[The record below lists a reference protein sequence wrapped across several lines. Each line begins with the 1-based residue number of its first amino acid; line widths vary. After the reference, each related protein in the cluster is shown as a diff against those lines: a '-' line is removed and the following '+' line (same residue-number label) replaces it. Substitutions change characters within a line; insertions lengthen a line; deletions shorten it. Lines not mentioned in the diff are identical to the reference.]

1 MNQKLLVLWYCT
13 VSIILVLVGMTFS
26 VFGVHRLPVNRTV
39 LLSWESAIYGAI
51 MMGWGAATLF
61 LLGRLAFRRRD
72 AELMMA
78 MLCGLLVWL
87 PVEAFFSLY
96 LGVFFNVGV
105 DVAVLALFSIPLITG
120 IRRIRKT
127 TSPAPSSRPFIA
139 DDRLRPP
146 P

>member
-1 MNQKLLVLWYCT
+1 MNKVYD
-13 VSIILVLVGMTFS
+13 SISIS
-26 VFGVHRLPVNRTV
+26 C
-39 LLSWESAIYGAI
+39 
-51 MMGWGAATLF
+51 ATSLF
-61 LLGRLAFRRRD
+61 LLGRLAFRRHD

-96 LGVFFNVGV
+96 LGVFFIVGV

-127 TSPAPSSRPFIA
+127 SADNESSNPQSPTSGRTHR
-139 DDRLRPP
+139 D
-146 P
+146 

>member
-13 VSIILVLVGMTFS
+13 VSIILVLVGITFS
-26 VFGVHRLPVNRTV
+26 VFGLQILPVNRTV
-39 LLSWESAIYGAI
+39 LLSWGSAIYGAI
-51 MMGWGAATLF
+51 MMGWGATLF
-61 LLGRLAFRRRD
+61 WLGRLAFRRRD

-96 LGVFFNVGV
+96 FGVFFNVGV
-105 DVAVLALFSIPLITG
+105 DAAVLALFSIPLITG

-127 TSPAPSSRPFIA
+127 SADNESSNPQSPISVTDP
-139 DDRLRPP
+139 
-146 P
+146 